1 MTIKPKKIYEITV
14 PPSKSYLHRALIG
27 AFLCKDKCHIK
38 NIYHSQDIDT
48 TIKALESLNKNDI
61 INCNECASTLRF
73 LIPLSLVINSKGAFC
88 FEESLGKRPLEEYLN
103 IFDTKGIKYSKNKDN
118 LVVQGNLK
126 PKIYNIQGNVSSQFL
141 TGLLLA
147 LPLLKGNSEIHI
159 EQDLQSRP
167 YIDITLDILKD
178 FGIEIENQNY
188 KFFKIKGNQEYKC
201 KEYACEGDWSTGAF
215 WYFLSQKYNINE
227 PLLVGLRGAKRPWGG
242 RLLKINNLN
251 TNSIQP
257 DAQVTKITPNLPKV
271 YNAKDT
277 PDLVPLIVA
286 YAIGTNQEIKI
297 TDCERLKYKESNRLL
312 ALKEFEKIGG
322 KIKIDDNSIIIDKSQ
337 SLKSGFLN
345 SFHDHRIVM
354 AYALFSFLTNI
365 KIETDDIDCLKKSY
379 PELID
384 IIKG

>member
-1 MTIKPKKIYEITV
+1 MKIIPKPINKNIYI
-14 PPSKSYLHRALIG
+14 PPSKSYLHRVLIG

-48 TIKALESLNKNDI
+48 TIKALESLSKNDI

-73 LIPLSLVINSKGAFC
+73 LIPLSLVINGKGAFC
-88 FEESLGKRPLEEYLN
+88 FEESLGKRPIEEYLK
-103 IFDTKGIKYSKNKDN
+103 IFDAKDIKYSKDKCN
-118 LVVQGNLK
+118 LTVEGNLK
-126 PKIYNIQGNVSSQFL
+126 PGRYNLEGNISGQFL

-147 LPLLKGNSEIHI
+147 LPLLKGDSEIHI
-159 EQDLQSRP
+159 EKELQSIP
-167 YIDITLDILKD
+167 YTDITLEVLKD
-178 FGIEIENQNY
+178 FNIEVENQNY
-188 KFFKIKGNQEYKC
+188 KIFKIKGCQEYKC
-201 KEYACEGDWSTGAF
+201 SEYTCEGDWSTGAF
-215 WYFLSQKYNINE
+215 WYFLSQKNNI
-227 PLLVGLRGAKRPWGG
+227 
-242 RLLKINNLN
+242 KINNLN
-251 TNSIQP
+251 TNSIHP
-257 DAQVTKITPNLPKV
+257 DAQVTKITPILPKV
-271 YNAKDT
+271 YSAKDT

-337 SLKSGFLN
+337 SLKGGFLN

-354 AYALFSFLTNI
+354 TYALFSFLTNI
-365 KIETDDIDCLKKSY
+365 EIETDDIDCLKKSY

>member
-126 PKIYNIQGNVSSQFL
+126 PEIYNIQGNVSSQFL

-147 LPLLKGNSEIHI
+147 LPLLKGNSEVHI
-159 EQDLQSRP
+159 EKELQSKP
-167 YIDITLDILKD
+167 YTDITIDILKD

-188 KFFKIKGNQEYKC
+188 QIFKIKGNQEYKC

-215 WYFLSQKYNINE
+215 WYLLSQKFNI
-227 PLLVGLRGAKRPWGG
+227 
-242 RLLKINNLN
+242 KINNLN
-251 TNSIQP
+251 MDSIQP
-257 DAQVTKITPNLPKV
+257 DAVVTKITPHLPEIFD
-271 YNAKDT
+271 AKDT
-277 PDLVPLIVA
+277 PDLVPLLVA
-286 YAIGTNQEIKI
+286 YAIGTHQEIKI

-312 ALKEFEKIGG
+312 ALKEFEKTGG
-322 KIKIDDNSIIIDKSQ
+322 KIKIDDNSIIINKSQ
-337 SLKSGFLN
+337 SLNSGFLN

-354 AYALFSFLTNI
+354 AYALFSFLTNTEL
-365 KIETDDIDCLKKSY
+365 ETDDIECLKKSY